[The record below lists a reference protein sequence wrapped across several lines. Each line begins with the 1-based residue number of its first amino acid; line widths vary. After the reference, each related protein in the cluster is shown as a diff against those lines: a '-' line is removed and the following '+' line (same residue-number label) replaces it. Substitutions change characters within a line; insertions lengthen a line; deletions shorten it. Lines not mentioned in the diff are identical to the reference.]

1 MVINKLNKMNISIIG
16 PGLIGG
22 SIALDLKNK
31 GNNIIGVDIQK
42 EHLEQALQLGL
53 INKSMEYEDA
63 ILNSDVIILSI
74 PVNGIMKLLPDILDK
89 ISKNTTVIDVGSI
102 KTNICNVVLNHPK
115 RSRFVAA
122 HPLAGTE
129 FSGPKA
135 ALKGLFKNK
144 YNIIC
149 EEDKSDEDALEV
161 AIGIFNQIGM
171 TTMFMNP
178 VDHDKHL
185 AYVSHLS
192 HISSFMLGQTV
203 LEIEKDEKQIF
214 NLASTGFESTVR
226 LAKSSADTWVPI
238 FINNQKNISDS
249 LEQYIGFLTDFK
261 NALDSGNKEKMYNMI
276 LKSNDIRR
284 VLSGMKLNIVKLS

>member
-1 MVINKLNKMNISIIG
+1 MNITIVG

-22 SIALDLKNK
+22 SMALDLKNN
-31 GNNIIGVDIQK
+31 GNFIIGVDK
-42 EHLEQALQLGL
+42 NEVHLEQAKALNL
-53 INKSMEYEDA
+53 IDDVKSLDEA
-63 ILNSDVIILSI
+63 VLISDVIVLAIPIDSIKTIL
-74 PVNGIMKLLPDILDK
+74 PQILDS
-89 ISKNTTVIDVGSI
+89 ISIKTTVIDVGST
-102 KTNICNVVLNHPK
+102 KASICEIVENHPK
-115 RSRFVAA
+115 RGRYVAA

-135 ALKGLFKNK
+135 ALKGLFEGK
-144 YNIIC
+144 YNIIS
-149 EEDKSDEDALEV
+149 EEYKSDEDALEI
-161 AIGIFNQIGM
+161 AIDLFNQLGM

-178 VDHDKHL
+178 NDHDKHM

-238 FINNQKNISDS
+238 FENNSKNISDA
-249 LEQYIGFLTDFK
+249 LEQYIGYLQEFK
-261 NALDSGNKEKMYNMI
+261 DAVDSNNSEQMMFMI
-276 LKSNDIRR
+276 TKANEIKRIL
-284 VLSGMKLNIVKLS
+284 LGMKLNIVKLS

>member
-1 MVINKLNKMNISIIG
+1 MNISIIG

-22 SIALDLKNK
+22 SIALDLKNE
-31 GNNIIGVDIQK
+31 GNHIIGVDK
-42 EHLEQALQLGL
+42 NPEHLDQALKLEL
-53 INKSMEYEDA
+53 IDVAMDMDSALEK
-63 ILNSDVIILSI
+63 SDVFILSI
-74 PVNGIMKLLPDILDK
+74 PVDGIIELLPEILDK
-89 ISKNTTVIDVGSI
+89 IDMKTTVIDVGSI
-102 KTNICNVVLNHPK
+102 KSNICKAVENHPN

-129 FSGPKA
+129 YSGPKA
-135 ALKGLFKNK
+135 ALHGLFKNK

-149 EEDKSDEDALEV
+149 EEDKSDEDALETAV
-161 AIGIFNQIGM
+161 NIFNQIGM

-178 VDHDKHL
+178 LDHDKHI

-238 FINNQKNISDS
+238 FQNNQKNISDS
-249 LEQYIGFLTDFK
+249 LEQYIGFLTEFK
-261 NALDSGNKEKMYNMI
+261 NAIDTDDREKMYNMI

-284 VLSGMKLNIVKLS
+284 ILSGMKLNIVKLS